1 MTNKELKV
9 QQYLREDS
17 METFKGLSGLKEEY
31 GIKYSFGTNFPELIC
46 LKYNQIESPMGEEI
60 VQECRGLILNVQDN
74 WNIVSRPYDKFF
86 NYGEGHAAPI
96 DWNSAKVYEKLDGSL
111 MTLYFYKG
119 KWRVQTSGTVD
130 AECQVSGYDI
140 TFKELFWQVFTS
152 LEYLIPSHGEK
163 ELCFMFELMTS
174 KNRVV
179 VRHPKDRLV
188 LHGVRNITTGLYE
201 PIEYWAQ
208 RFNWEACKLFSLSS
222 IEEIIKASNNLD
234 PLEQEG
240 YILEDANF
248 NRIKV
253 KSPSYVALHHTRD
266 SMSPRSMLNIIR
278 TNESV
283 EFLNYFPE
291 YKDLYSDTLID
302 YNRLIG
308 TIEATIKD
316 IYKQGIQ
323 EDYKQIGLNTKNLF
337 YKGSIF
343 QIIRNN
349 RSIKDILLEMPI
361 KKLEDWISKLPDYSK

>member
-1 MTNKELKV
+1 MTNQELKV
-9 QQYLREDS
+9 QQYLRESS

-46 LKYNQIESPMGEEI
+46 LKYNQIESPMGERI
-60 VQECRGLILNVQDN
+60 VQECRGLILNVQED
-74 WNIVSRPYDKFF
+74 WNIVSRPYNKFF

-130 AECQVSGYDI
+130 AECQVNGYDI

-179 VRHPKDRLV
+179 VRHPKDKLV

-208 RFNWEACKLFSLSS
+208 RFNWEACKLFGLSS
-222 IEEIIKASNNLD
+222 IEETIQASNNLD
-234 PLEQEG
+234 PLKQEG
-240 YILEDANF
+240 YILEDASF

-278 TNESV
+278 TNESTEFLQYFEEYTETFEQV
-283 EFLNYFPE
+283 EF
-291 YKDLYSDTLID
+291 K
-302 YNRLIG
+302 YNNLVAK
-308 TIEATIKD
+308 IEDTIKT
-316 IYKQGIQ
+316 IYNKNIQ
-323 EDYKQIGLNTKNLF
+323 TDYKSIGLFSKDLF
-337 YKGSIF
+337 YKGALF
-343 QIIRNN
+343 QILKKDTT
-349 RSIKDILLEMPI
+349 IKEYLKNIPI
-361 KKLEDWISKLPDYSK
+361 KKLEDWINK